1 MTAGFARLA
10 AEFLLQAQALP
21 DTIITKQVAV
31 EQGAFTKVA
40 TVAQG
45 LMSIAIL
52 ALTVVLIPAAWN
64 FRSSYKKVNELI
76 DRFYGDIG
84 PLVRNANAVADNVN
98 YITTAIRV
106 DVQQFNQTVTL
117 ANERLTTAVKTAE
130 RRLNELDA
138 LMRVVQREAEDA
150 FVSTASTLRGVR
162 AGATTLRD
170 QVENGVN
177 ADTEHHDEDEVFDES
192 EETQGDYGETESEWH
207 ERPRVRPRTTE
218 ERSGSAGRSA
228 DGGGARRHDWR
239 RCCTDAASRSER
251 ASAPIARC
259 PGSRRRRGGR
269 RSVGEQAWTAR
280 SEMGGEARRRAVG
293 PRPGGHRP

>member
-10 AEFLLQAQALP
+10 AEFLLQSVQTLP

-31 EQGAFTKVA
+31 EQGAFAKVA
-40 TVAQG
+40 GVAQG
-45 LMSIAIL
+45 LMTIAIL
-52 ALTVVLIPAAWN
+52 VLTVALVPAAWN
-64 FRSSYKKVNELI
+64 FRNSYKKVNDLI

-84 PLVRNANAVADNVN
+84 PLVRNANTIADNVN

-117 ANERLTTAVKTAE
+117 ANERLTTAVRAAE

-170 QVENGVN
+170 EVEGRTV
-177 ADTEHHDEDEVFDES
+177 ADLDGAEDDDASDETEEAH
-192 EETQGDYGETESEWH
+192 GDDGETETEWN
-207 ERPRVRPRTTE
+207 ERPRVRPRT
-218 ERSGSAGRSA
+218 
-228 DGGGARRHDWR
+228 
-239 RCCTDAASRSER
+239 SER
-251 ASAPIARC
+251 A
-259 PGSRRRRGGR
+259 
-269 RSVGEQAWTAR
+269 
-280 SEMGGEARRRAVG
+280 
-293 PRPGGHRP
+293 

>member
-1 MTAGFARLA
+1 MIVSFTRAGAWWLV
-10 AEFLLQAQALP
+10 
-21 DTIITKQVAV
+21 QVAQQV
-31 EQGAFTKVA
+31 DTVVMRPLAQPRGWFETVTAVA
-40 TVAQG
+40 SG
-45 LMSIAIL
+45 LMTIALLVL
-52 ALTVVLIPAAWN
+52 AVSLVPAAWN
-64 FRSSYKKVNELI
+64 FRNSYKKVNDLI

-170 QVENGVN
+170 QVENGVI
-177 ADTEHHDEDEVFDES
+177 ADMERLDDDDAFDES
-192 EETQGDYGETESEWH
+192 EETHGDYGETESEWH
-207 ERPRVRPRTTE
+207 ERPRVRPRSIE
-218 ERSGSAGRSA
+218 ERS
-228 DGGGARRHDWR
+228 
-239 RCCTDAASRSER
+239 
-251 ASAPIARC
+251 
-259 PGSRRRRGGR
+259 
-269 RSVGEQAWTAR
+269 
-280 SEMGGEARRRAVG
+280 
-293 PRPGGHRP
+293 